1 MPKDTPKPLDFII
14 GAAVSALI
22 ILSYIFSFS
31 LLEVVEYK
39 LYDLR
44 AKLRNT
50 RFPNNDIIIVGIDD
64 NSINTLGRWPW
75 PRALLATL
83 VETISKGSPKV
94 LALNVILSEPDVN
107 PALEVIKKL
116 KFSYLQMIS
125 SLPKKFGGLQKQ
137 LETFIE
143 KFDESEYEL
152 DNDRILSAVLA
163 NTKNLVLPSVFIPT
177 PPVQQESTTS
187 LPEILNI
194 SKIVSVDKT
203 LDVPKGYTPILPI
216 DTFGKYAVGVGHV
229 NVHSDVDGVVRRE
242 TLIYKYGDSYCPSF
256 ALNITAKFMD
266 IPMDKIKVSK
276 DTLYLGNRSV
286 PILPNG
292 EMLLDFPLNEGYK
305 YFSAFDVLSEK
316 IPQSVFYNKI
326 VIIGVNATGIADLHV
341 TPVKKQATGTEI
353 VTVAVNNLLYGKCIF
368 SSRSRTVEIVML
380 AFLSLFTVFILP
392 LLKARWSSI
401 LTLLI
406 MLVVVFYGFYA
417 FVSQGQWIKIS
428 YPAILLLSG
437 YVLITTRRFLLTERK
452 KELVEAESIETN
464 KMLGLS
470 FQGQGM
476 LDLAFEKFRK
486 CPVDE
491 SMKEILYNLAL
502 DYERKRQF
510 NKAVNVYEH
519 IATVDPKYRDI
530 QDRMKILRRAGEAM
544 QMPLKTG
551 KEGTLIVE
559 GLPQRPTLGRYEI
572 IKELGRGAMG
582 VVYLAKDPKIN
593 RTVAIKT
600 IELGGDL
607 EQAER
612 EHIITRFYREAEAAG
627 KLSHP
632 NIIKVYDA
640 GEEEDLAYLAIE
652 YLEGEDLKK
661 YCVKGN
667 LLPLER
673 AIEVVMKVADA
684 LAYAHSQ
691 GVVHRDIKPANIM
704 LLKNGDVR
712 VTDFGIARIS
722 GSTATQT
729 GTVLGTPSYM
739 SPEQIAGKRV
749 DGRSDI
755 FSLGVVL
762 YELLTGKKPFESE
775 SITTLMY
782 KITNE
787 KHEDPR
793 KYNPAIP
800 ESCVKIID
808 KALEKLPENRYQSAS
823 AMANDLKKCLETL
836 LSYKKQQQTPP
847 QKQKT

>member
-1 MPKDTPKPLDFII
+1 
-14 GAAVSALI
+14 
-22 ILSYIFSFS
+22 
-31 LLEVVEYK
+31 
-39 LYDLR
+39 
-44 AKLRNT
+44 
-50 RFPNNDIIIVGIDD
+50 
-64 NSINTLGRWPW
+64 
-75 PRALLATL
+75 
-83 VETISKGSPKV
+83 
-94 LALNVILSEPDVN
+94 
-107 PALEVIKKL
+107 
-116 KFSYLQMIS
+116 
-125 SLPKKFGGLQKQ
+125 
-137 LETFIE
+137 
-143 KFDESEYEL
+143 
-152 DNDRILSAVLA
+152 
-163 NTKNLVLPSVFIPT
+163 
-177 PPVQQESTTS
+177 
-187 LPEILNI
+187 
-194 SKIVSVDKT
+194 
-203 LDVPKGYTPILPI
+203 
-216 DTFGKYAVGVGHV
+216 
-229 NVHSDVDGVVRRE
+229 
-242 TLIYKYGDSYCPSF
+242 
-256 ALNITAKFMD
+256 
-266 IPMDKIKVSK
+266 
-276 DTLYLGNRSV
+276 
-286 PILPNG
+286 
-292 EMLLDFPLNEGYK
+292 
-305 YFSAFDVLSEK
+305 
-316 IPQSVFYNKI
+316 
-326 VIIGVNATGIADLHV
+326 
-341 TPVKKQATGTEI
+341 
-353 VTVAVNNLLYGKCIF
+353 
-368 SSRSRTVEIVML
+368 
-380 AFLSLFTVFILP
+380 
-392 LLKARWSSI
+392 
-401 LTLLI
+401 

-486 CPVDE
+486 CPIDE

-612 EHIITRFYREAEAAG
+612 QHIITRFYREAEAAG

-667 LLPLER
+667 LLPLEK